1 MNCREAEPFLH
12 PYLDSELDAASCAT
26 VQQHLATCASCGQH
40 FRDLQDLRREIAD
53 ARLEFTPRPALAR
66 KVAAAERRLALRAAP
81 WWGRPFAW
89 AGATAAI
96 AAMLAILIVPTNRT
110 RTISDEREIVDAHI
124 RSLMASHLVD
134 VPSSDHHTVKPWFQG
149 KLNFSPDVPDLAAEG
164 FVLSGGRL
172 DVLNGA
178 PAAAIVYR
186 RREHVIN
193 VFVAAGAGADRG
205 PQAASEHGYNVVDW
219 TKGGLSYRAV
229 SDLNSA
235 ELRTFAELVRLH

>member
-12 PYLDSELDAASCAT
+12 PYLDGELDAASCVT
-26 VQQHLATCASCGQH
+26 VQQHLANCASCGQH
-40 FRDLQDLRREIAD
+40 FRDLQELRREIVD
-53 ARLEFTPRPALAR
+53 AHLEFTPRPALAR
-66 KVAAAERRLALRAAP
+66 RIAAAERRAAFRGA
-81 WWGRPFAW
+81 WWSRPFAW
-89 AGATAAI
+89 AGAMAAV
-96 AAMLAILIVPTNRT
+96 AAMLAILILPTNRV
-110 RTISDEREIVDAHI
+110 RPASDDREIVDAHI

-172 DVLNGA
+172 DVLDGA

-205 PQAASEHGYNVVDW
+205 LQTASEHGYNLVNW

-229 SDLNSA
+229 SDLNSG
-235 ELRTFAELVRLH
+235 ELRAFADLLRLH